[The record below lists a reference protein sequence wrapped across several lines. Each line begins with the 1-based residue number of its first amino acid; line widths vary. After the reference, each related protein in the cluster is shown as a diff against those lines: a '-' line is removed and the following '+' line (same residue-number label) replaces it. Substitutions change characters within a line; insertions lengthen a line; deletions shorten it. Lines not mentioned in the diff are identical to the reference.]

1 VRLSYLSRK
10 IKASLRVD
18 DGFMAVFES
27 SANVLRKADWCFT
40 KKGPPLAD
48 GPLMMFSR
56 RYAMRMSATAERV
69 D

>member
-1 VRLSYLSRK
+1 MNFSFLSRK
-10 IKASLRVD
+10 IKASLWVNQ
-18 DGFMAVFES
+18 GLVAVFES
-27 SANVLRKADWCFT
+27 SANVLRKAGWRST
-40 KKGPPLAD
+40 KKGPSLAD